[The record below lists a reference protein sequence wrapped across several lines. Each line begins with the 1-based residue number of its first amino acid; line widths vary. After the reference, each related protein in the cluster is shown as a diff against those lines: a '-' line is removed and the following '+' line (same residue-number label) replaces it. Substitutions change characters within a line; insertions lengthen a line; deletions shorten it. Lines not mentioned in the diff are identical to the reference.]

1 VSLSAETA
9 ADILWPVWYVTWIA
23 AVVWSARTKAQMKTD
38 IVGPGR
44 WLAGLGSCLL
54 FAPSHLGRG
63 PWKLGPFDVLFRKYW
78 VEPSWAAWSLF
89 VLIVAGF
96 AFCWWARL
104 HLGRLWSGFVTVK
117 EDHRVVDT
125 GPYGLVR
132 HPIYAGVIFSGFVM
146 ALLRA
151 SPASLIGS
159 AMFAAGFAMIAA
171 IEERFLR
178 EQLGADA
185 YDAYSRRVP
194 MLVPMTR

>member
-1 VSLSAETA
+1 MTAETA
-9 ADILWPVWYVTWIA
+9 ANILWPVWYVTWIA

-38 IVGPGR
+38 IVGANR
-44 WLAGLGSCLL
+44 LLAGLGSLLL
-54 FAPSHLGRG
+54 FAPAFLGQSASKFG
-63 PWKLGPFDVLFRKYW
+63 PLDWFLRKYW
-78 VEPSWAAWSLF
+78 LEPPWVAWSLV
-89 VLIVAGF
+89 VLIAAGF

-132 HPIYAGVIFSGFVM
+132 HPIYAGVIFSGLMM

-151 SPASLIGS
+151 SPASLVGF
-159 AMFAAGFAMIAA
+159 ALFAAGFAMTAA

-178 EQLGADA
+178 EQLGAEA

-194 MLVPMTR
+194 MLVPMVR

>member
-1 VSLSAETA
+1 MTAETA
-9 ADILWPVWYVTWIA
+9 ANIVWPVWYVTWIA
-23 AVVWSARTKAQMKTD
+23 AVVWSARTKTQMKTD
-38 IVGPGR
+38 MAGPSR
-44 WLAGLGSCLL
+44 WLAGLGSFLL
-54 FAPSHLGRG
+54 FAPSHLGQSA
-63 PWKLGPFDVLFRKYW
+63 WKLGPFDVLFRKYW
-78 VEPSWAAWSLF
+78 VQPSWVAWSLF

-132 HPIYAGVIFSGFVM
+132 HPIYAGVIFSGFMM

-151 SPASLIGS
+151 SPASLIGC

-171 IEERFLR
+171 TEERFLR
-178 EQLGADA
+178 EQLGEDA

-194 MLVPMTR
+194 MLIPMTR